1 MIVFEEK
8 LFVIFVADGDS
19 VFNEMMLLHI
29 LVTLKEHVLLTCDL
43 STATGKYLRKNTH
56 VSEKMV

>member
-1 MIVFEEK
+1 MIVFEGNH
-8 LFVIFVADGDS
+8 FVIFVADGDS
-19 VFNEMMLLHI
+19 VFDEMTLLHI

-56 VSEKMV
+56 VS